1 MAAHRAASATR
12 GRPGS
17 RLVQPVVATLVA
29 LAVLVIAGA
38 AARSGDPATP
48 TARLLLVT
56 TAVTTDLGDVDLV
69 VDGARDAAAALGV
82 ELRIRRDVAPAAID
96 AAIEEAGSIDG
107 IAIVDPPKDLAV
119 EPRVPVA
126 TLDRGAAGRHGAAGA
141 DGFALA
147 LGVDPARAGRL
158 AMTELVEAGARSV
171 ICLVDETALAVLVE
185 RCGGAVEAA
194 PPGATVEVLHALD
207 PDGDPSGITAAIAGR
222 LVDRPDV
229 DAVLLARPG
238 VETEARRALDAAAD
252 GRGRLLA
259 VIGPEPDGGSDAV
272 DGAGAGADLGIDPRA
287 FDQGWLLVS
296 GLALLVAG
304 EPADAGAARQLE
316 VVPAAWP

>member
-56 TAVTTDLGDVDLV
+56 TAVTTDLV
-69 VDGARDAAAALGV
+69 VDGARDSAAALGV
-82 ELRIRRDVAPAAID
+82 ELRVRRDVAPAAILSTIED
-96 AAIEEAGSIDG
+96 AGTVDG
-107 IAIVDPPKDLAV
+107 VAIVDPPGDLAV
-119 EPRVPVA
+119 KAGLPVVR
-126 TLDRGAAGRHGAAGA
+126 LDRGAAGRHGAAGA

-147 LGVDPARAGRL
+147 LGVDPARAGGL

-171 ICLVDETALAVLVE
+171 ICLVDETALSVLVE
-185 RCGGAVEAA
+185 RCAGAVAAA
-194 PPGATVEVLHALD
+194 PADATVEVLHALD

-222 LVDRPDV
+222 LIDRPDV

-238 VETEARRALDAAAD
+238 VEMEARRALDAAAD
-252 GRGRLLA
+252 GRDRLLA
-259 VIGPEPDGGSDAV
+259 VIGPGPDAV
-272 DGAGAGADLGIDPRA
+272 AGSVGYADLGIDPRA
-287 FDQGWLLVS
+287 VDQGWLLVT
-296 GLALLVAG
+296 GLVLLVAG
-304 EPADAGAARQLE
+304 EPADAAAARHLE